1 MKNHLWRNPGCL
13 ISTQLSSR
21 RAIDEEIL
29 CRQEEPL
36 MKKSWL
42 FDLYKVVKK
51 NHRAMKEF
59 WLSDLTKVVKKNLW
73 CRNPGYFTFTRLL
86 QDFSLDILI
95 HFFFA
100 IQCWK
105 VPLHLLES
113 SKHVLLL
120 LIERLRV
127 EYFQRDNVSFSFFYA
142 FPYPT
147 LI

>member
-13 ISTQLSSR
+13 ISTHLSSR

-29 CRQEEPL
+29 TIWPLQGCQEEP
-36 MKKSWL
+36 S
-42 FDLYKVVKK
+42 
-51 NHRAMKEF
+51 MKEF

-73 CRNPGYFTFTRLL
+73 WRNPGYFTFTRLL
-86 QDFSLDILI
+86 QDFSLDILT